1 MLPQSLLG
9 NFPNPGICATLTGM
23 PKASL
28 LKKFFRFVFVG
39 GLATALQYAMLVAL
53 VSLWQ
58 WQVTFASSLGFTASA
73 LVNYWLNYKLTFR
86 AKNSHRVAALRFSV
100 TAGMGL
106 LLNGAIVHLGITYT
120 PFPYLWSQIAA
131 TVAVLFWNFVGGL
144 KWTYAPPVR
153 KSA

>member
-1 MLPQSLLG
+1 MLPRRLLAD
-9 NFPNPGICATLTGM
+9 FPNQGFCATLTGM
-23 PKASL
+23 PKASF

-39 GLATALQYAMLVAL
+39 GLATALQYATLVTL

-58 WQVTFASSLGFTASA
+58 WQVTLASSLGFTASA
-73 LVNYWLNYKLTFR
+73 VVNYWLNYKLTFR
-86 AKNSHRVAALRFSV
+86 AKNSHRVAAFRFSV

-106 LLNGAIVHLGITYT
+106 LLNGVIVHLGITYT

-131 TVAVLFWNFVGGL
+131 TLAVLFWNFVGSL

>member
-1 MLPQSLLG
+1 MLPRRLLADFQNQG
-9 NFPNPGICATLTGM
+9 FCATLTGM
-23 PKASL
+23 PKASF

-39 GLATALQYAMLVAL
+39 GLATALQYATLVTL

-58 WQVTFASSLGFTASA
+58 WQVTLASSLGFTASA
-73 LVNYWLNYKLTFR
+73 VVNYWLNYKLTFR
-86 AKNSHRVAALRFSV
+86 AKNSHRVAAFRFSV

-131 TVAVLFWNFVGGL
+131 TLAVLFWNFVGSL